1 MSIDFKGLLS
11 ITLFHLSKM
20 RLHSRLMPAVLVSVL
35 CLVAP
40 VTAADQDFEHFVRRD
55 GDTLKDGDDVLR
67 FISVNIDLAVRARHL
82 ELIPGRLA
90 H

>member
-11 ITLFHLSKM
+11 ITLFHLSRM
-20 RLHSRLMPAVLVSVL
+20 RLHSRLMPAVLVSVV

-40 VTAADQDFEHFVRRD
+40 VTAAEQDFEHFVRRY
-55 GDTLKDGDDVLR
+55 GDTLKDGDDVFQ
-67 FISVNIDLAVRARHL
+67 FISANIDLAVGARHM
-82 ELIPGRLA
+82 ELLPGRLA